1 MRYDFIIIGAGSAG
15 CVLANRLSED
25 PNNKVLLLE
34 AGGPDKKMEI
44 HIPAG
49 YAKLFKSEVDWGYS
63 TEPQKHVLN
72 RRIYLPRG
80 RTLGGSSSTNAMAYV
95 RGNKEDYNDWAKF
108 GNKG

>member
-15 CVLANRLSED
+15 CVLANRLSEN

-49 YAKLFKSEVDWGYS
+49 YAKLFKTEVDWGLAPNLKNMY
-63 TEPQKHVLN
+63 
-72 RRIYLPRG
+72 
-80 RTLGGSSSTNAMAYV
+80 
-95 RGNKEDYNDWAKF
+95 
-108 GNKG
+108 